1 MTHPTS
7 VHRLVTRLV
16 RGIHHVPYKERF
28 RKLKLFPQE
37 YRSCLTLLQGQLE
50 IGRGGTARRNSA
62 IYGRV
67 MKCWN

>member
-16 RGIHHVPYKERF
+16 RGIHHVPYIERL

-37 YRSCLTLLQGQLE
+37 YISCLTLLQGVSGLSSKWAEGALHEETLQFMDVL
-50 IGRGGTARRNSA
+50 
-62 IYGRV
+62 
-67 MKCWN
+67 